1 MKIWEKEI
9 EGSEGEEGG
18 MHGTDGRTDESQ
30 KRCKK
35 KLHASKRAKRREGG
49 RKTEDVMRRRRRRWC
64 RQFTVALESLV
75 DDAVEER
82 ATVVA
87 EGGAA
92 VGVDL
97 ELVPRPAVLRFRK
110 RKKRLSKLFSTT
122 YLRSGA

>member
-1 MKIWEKEI
+1 
-9 EGSEGEEGG
+9 
-18 MHGTDGRTDESQ
+18 
-30 KRCKK
+30 
-35 KLHASKRAKRREGG
+35 
-49 RKTEDVMRRRRRRWC
+49 MRRRRRRWC

-82 ATVVA
+82 AAVVA

-122 YLRSGA
+122 FSRSGA